1 MREWMHIKAVV
12 VIGLILLS
20 ASAVRAH
27 GGGSWWDTPEV
38 VEALKLNE
46 GEINQLNEAYDAYS
60 LRMIEIKSRVE
71 TEQFK
76 LQTVLE
82 KADLDESA
90 INAQYN
96 RLEEARALLSKER
109 FGFFVEARKIIG
121 PHRFHQL
128 MEIYKERK
136 AKRKRSESDSKQ

>member
-1 MREWMHIKAVV
+1 MRKWIRTIT
-12 VIGLILLS
+12 VIGLLLMT
-20 ASAVRAH
+20 ASAAGAH
-27 GGGSWWDTPEV
+27 GGRWWDTPEV
-38 VEALKLNE
+38 AEALHLSE
-46 GEINQLNEAYDAYS
+46 GETNQLNQAYDAYS

-82 KADLDESA
+82 KEDLDEA
-90 INAQYN
+90 AMNAQYE

-121 PHRFHQL
+121 PQRFHQL
-128 MEIYKERK
+128 MEIYKARK
-136 AKRKRSESDSKQ
+136 AHRKGKESESKQ

>member
-1 MREWMHIKAVV
+1 MREWMRIKVIV
-12 VIGLILLS
+12 VIGIILLT
-20 ASAVRAH
+20 ATAVGAH
-27 GGGSWWDTPEV
+27 GGRWWNTPEV
-38 VEALKLNE
+38 AEALKLNE
-46 GEINQLNEAYDAYS
+46 GEVNQLNQAYEAYS

-82 KADLDESA
+82 KDDLDEAA

-96 RLEEARALLSKER
+96 RLEEVRALLSKER

-121 PHRFHQL
+121 PKRFHQL

-136 AKRKRSESDSKQ
+136 ANRRRTESDSN

>member
-1 MREWMHIKAVV
+1 MREWMRIKVIV
-12 VIGLILLS
+12 VIGLILLT
-20 ASAVRAH
+20 ATAVGAH
-27 GGGSWWDTPEV
+27 GGRWWDTPEV
-38 VEALKLNE
+38 AEALKLNE
-46 GEINQLNEAYDAYS
+46 GEVNQLNQAYEAYS

-82 KADLDESA
+82 KEDLDEAA

-96 RLEEARALLSKER
+96 RLEEVRALLSKER

-121 PHRFHQL
+121 PQRFHQL

-136 AKRKRSESDSKQ
+136 ANRRRTESGSN

>member
-1 MREWMHIKAVV
+1 MREWMRIKVIV
-12 VIGLILLS
+12 VIGLILLT
-20 ASAVRAH
+20 ATAAGAH
-27 GGGSWWDTPEV
+27 GGRWWNTPEV
-38 VEALKLNE
+38 AEALKLNE
-46 GEINQLNEAYDAYS
+46 GEVNQLNQAYEAYS

-82 KADLDESA
+82 KDDLDEAA

-96 RLEEARALLSKER
+96 RLEEVRALLSKER

-121 PHRFHQL
+121 PKRFHQL

-136 AKRKRSESDSKQ
+136 ANRRRTESDSN

>member
-1 MREWMHIKAVV
+1 MREWMRIKVIVA
-12 VIGLILLS
+12 IGLILLT
-20 ASAVRAH
+20 ATAAGAH
-27 GGGSWWDTPEV
+27 GGRWWNTPEV
-38 VEALKLNE
+38 AEALKLNE
-46 GEINQLNEAYDAYS
+46 GEVNQLNQAYEAYS

-82 KADLDESA
+82 KEDLDEAA

-96 RLEEARALLSKER
+96 RLEEVRALLSKER

-121 PHRFHQL
+121 PQRFHQL

-136 AKRKRSESDSKQ
+136 ANRKRTESDSKQ